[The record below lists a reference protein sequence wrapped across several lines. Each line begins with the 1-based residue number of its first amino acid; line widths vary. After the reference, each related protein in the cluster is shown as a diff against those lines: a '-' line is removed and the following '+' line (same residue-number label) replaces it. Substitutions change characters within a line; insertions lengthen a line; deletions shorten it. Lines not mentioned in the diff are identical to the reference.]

1 MEPRPPARRRI
12 AALALLALALAAPQN
27 ARAEPVP
34 KGALSAVLQ
43 FVTPEG
49 HLVLSLGGV
58 DVTAK
63 LADVSLEVG
72 ADTEIENLVPPGS
85 KLRVVIVKKGALPTV
100 RVWRTNTESLQDLLV
115 KRGLARKSR

>member
-1 MEPRPPARRRI
+1 MESSPPARRRI
-12 AALALLALALAAPQN
+12 AALALLALAVPLAGA
-27 ARAEPVP
+27 APVP

-49 HLVLSLGGV
+49 HLVLNLGGV

-63 LADVSLEVG
+63 LADVSLDVG
-72 ADTEIENLVPPGS
+72 ADTEIEALVPPGS
-85 KLRVVIVKKGALPTV
+85 KLRVVVVKKGAVPSV
-100 RVWRTNTESLQDLLV
+100 RVWRTSTESLQDILV